1 MWVHTT
7 RRSDRMYNKRA
18 LNTKKILIETETT
31 EILRVRLIGPTTVRV
46 FCTDCEAMEEMLD
59 LNSAADISGTT
70 ARDLLTRVESRELHS
85 PEISSGH
92 LLICRASLERSIN
105 ADPAWQDA
113 ALMLEENI

>member
-1 MWVHTT
+1 
-7 RRSDRMYNKRA
+7 MYNKPT
-18 LNTKKILIETETT
+18 LNAKRILIESETT
-31 EILRVRLIGPTTVRV
+31 ETLRVRLIGPTTVRV
-46 FCTDCEAMEEMLD
+46 FCTDCEAMEDMLD

-92 LLICRASLERSIN
+92 LLICRASLELSIN
-105 ADPAWQDA
+105 ADRALRKA